1 MMTKA
6 KGDEIPENSSNG
18 IVKDNYHTMT
28 VTIKQVKPKWGRKHQ
43 KPGTRTPRADQVR
56 KLSK

>member
-28 VTIKQVKPKWGRKHQ
+28 VTIKQVKPKWGRKH
-43 KPGTRTPRADQVR
+43 KTPGTRTLRADQVR

>member
-1 MMTKA
+1 MVTKA

-28 VTIKQVKPKWGRKHQ
+28 VTIKQVKPK
-43 KPGTRTPRADQVR
+43 
-56 KLSK
+56 